1 MKQLLLKIS
10 TLFAIC
16 ALCLS
21 LPALADN
28 VAVIINKENNQPVT
42 KEFLTKVYLGKTS
55 TWPDG
60 TPVMVFQQAE
70 DNPIHDK
77 FYTEILGKNPSLV
90 KTMWTQNIFTGKR
103 LPPKIANPD
112 AEMKRL
118 VNSNKNAIG
127 YINTSSV
134 DISIKVITP

>member
-1 MKQLLLKIS
+1 MKHFFWTIS

-16 ALCLS
+16 ASCFC

-28 VAVIINKENNQPVT
+28 IVVIINKENNQQVT
-42 KEFLTKVYLGKTS
+42 KEFITKVYLGKIG

-60 TPVMVFQQAE
+60 STVTAFDQAE
-70 DNPIHDK
+70 ENPIHDK

-90 KTMWTQNIFTGKR
+90 KTIWTQNIFTGKR

-112 AEMKRL
+112 AEMIKL
-118 VNSNKNAIG
+118 VSSNKNAIG
-127 YINTSSV
+127 YINAANV
-134 DISIKVITP
+134 DGSIKVITP